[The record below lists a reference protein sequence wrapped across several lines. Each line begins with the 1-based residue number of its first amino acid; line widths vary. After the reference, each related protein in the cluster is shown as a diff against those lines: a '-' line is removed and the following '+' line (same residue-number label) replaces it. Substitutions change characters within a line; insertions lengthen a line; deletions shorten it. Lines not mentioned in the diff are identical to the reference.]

1 MTKVHAYTLVV
12 SSVLCAVCMS
22 ATYTYHPTTWCDVP
36 NFMGKLIVLEPLTQF
51 KLQTVVVV
59 IGKYIHLQTVEQL
72 GVG

>member
-1 MTKVHAYTLVV
+1 
-12 SSVLCAVCMS
+12 
-22 ATYTYHPTTWCDVP
+22 
-36 NFMGKLIVLEPLTQF
+36 MGKLIVLEPLTQF